1 MIFAKKREIEIKFS
15 DYADKW
21 LILFFYPLD
30 FTFVCPTEII
40 AFSDAAKSFREIN
53 CEVVAASCDSQFTHL
68 AWMNQPKKEGGL
80 GEVDIP
86 IIADTN
92 HALSKA
98 FGVLKKDEGI
108 PYRGLFIIDNNVRI
122 NFKNHKILFEK
133 LNFLSKYNL
142 KIRM

>member
-1 MIFAKKREIEIKFS
+1 MIFFVVFVQGFLS
-15 DYADKW
+15 DYKDKW

-80 GEVDIP
+80 GEGSLILLLPLFTLFLVDIP

-108 PYRGLFIIDNNVRI
+108 PYRGLFIIDNNVSFFCSFTVI
-122 NFKNHKILFEK
+122 
-133 LNFLSKYNL
+133 
-142 KIRM
+142 